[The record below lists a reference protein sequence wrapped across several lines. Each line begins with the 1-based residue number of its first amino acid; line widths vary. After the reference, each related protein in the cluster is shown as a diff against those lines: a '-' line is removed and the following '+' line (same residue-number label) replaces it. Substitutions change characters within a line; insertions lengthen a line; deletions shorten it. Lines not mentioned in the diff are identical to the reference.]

1 MSQIKKGYNLKVEC
15 VNSLNSVRASEWNTL
30 TEGNPF
36 ISHDFL
42 LNLETSKCLEPHGWF
57 PNHLIIKKGSKLIAA
72 LPTYARNNS
81 YGEFVFDWS
90 WAEAYERAGRNYY
103 PKLVS
108 ASPFSP
114 VTGPRLLYN
123 ENSDG
128 HEYAK
133 TKLIT
138 AVHDLCLTNG
148 LSSWHTLFF
157 EPSSLDFYK
166 NQGLLIRLGVQ
177 YHWQNHNFKNFAE
190 FLATLNSKHRKS
202 IKRER
207 KKVADSKIQIEVIEG
222 KNINEFHWELFYGF
236 YCSTFRKKWSQ
247 PRLNKKFFLNVSDSN
262 EYKPVLFLAKEGN
275 QYVAGAFALA
285 TKQCLYGRHW
295 GATKYHEYL
304 HFELCYYQTI
314 EYCIQNKIEKLDAG
328 AQGEHKLK
336 RGFHPVKTYSAHLII
351 EDNFRSA
358 ISEFL
363 TKETEA
369 IENYINSL

>member
-1 MSQIKKGYNLKVEC
+1 MSQTKNDTDLKVEC
-15 VNSLNSVRASEWNTL
+15 INSLNSVQPSEWNAL
-30 TEGNPF
+30 TQDNPF

-42 LNLETSKCLEPHGWF
+42 LNLESSECLEPHGWF
-57 PNHLIIKKGSKLIAA
+57 SYHLIIRKKNTLVAA

-90 WAEAYERAGRNYY
+90 WAEAYERAGGKYY

-123 ENSDG
+123 KDTEDY
-128 HEYAK
+128 EAAK
-133 TKLIT
+133 KKLVNAAQDI
-138 AVHDLCLTNG
+138 CSTNG

-157 EPSSLDFYK
+157 KPSDLDFYK
-166 NQGLLIRLGVQ
+166 SQGLLIRLGVQ
-177 YHWQNHNFKNFAE
+177 YHWENHNFKNFAA
-190 FLATLNSKHRKS
+190 FLTTLSSKRRKS

-207 KKVADSKIQIEVIEG
+207 KKIIDSGVKIEIIEG
-222 KNINEFHWELFYGF
+222 KDIKESHWDLFYTF
-236 YCSTFRKKWSQ
+236 YCSTFKKKWSQ
-247 PRLNKKFFLNVSDSN
+247 PRLNKKFFLNISN
-262 EYKPVLFLAKEGN
+262 SKEYKPVLFLAKEGN

-285 TKQCLYGRHW
+285 TEQCLYGRHW
-295 GATKYHEYL
+295 GATTFNEYL

-314 EYCIQNKIEKLDAG
+314 EYCIKNKIGKLDAG

-351 EDNFRSA
+351 EEGFRSA

-363 TKETEA
+363 MRETEA
-369 IENYINSL
+369 IEAYIDSL

>member
-1 MSQIKKGYNLKVEC
+1 MSQTKNEPNLKVEC
-15 VNSLNSVRASEWNTL
+15 INSLSSVQPSEWNAL
-30 TEGNPF
+30 AQNNPF

-42 LNLETSKCLEPHGWF
+42 LNLESSECLGPHGWF
-57 PNHLIIKKGSKLIAA
+57 PYHLIIRNKNTLIAA

-123 ENSDG
+123 KDATD
-128 HEYAK
+128 HRTAK
-133 TKLIT
+133 KNLIH
-138 AVHDLCLTNG
+138 AAQDICSTNG

-157 EPSSLDFYK
+157 KPSDLDFYK

-177 YHWQNHNFKNFAE
+177 YHWKNHNFKDFTE
-190 FLATLNSKHRKS
+190 FLTTLSSKRRKS

-207 KKVADSKIQIEVIEG
+207 KKIIDSRIKIEIIEG
-222 KNINEFHWELFYGF
+222 NDIKDFHWDLFYKF
-236 YCSTFRKKWSQ
+236 YCLTFKKKWSQ
-247 PRLNKKFFLNVSDSN
+247 PRLNKKFFLNISN
-262 EYKPVLFLAKEGN
+262 SMEYKPVLFLAKEGN

-285 TKQCLYGRHW
+285 TQQCLYGRHW
-295 GATKYHEYL
+295 GATTYHDYL

-314 EYCIQNKIEKLDAG
+314 EYCIKNKIEKLDAG

-336 RGFHPVKTYSAHLII
+336 RGFHPVKTYSAHLIV
-351 EDNFRSA
+351 EESFRSA

-363 TKETEA
+363 IRETEA
-369 IENYINSL
+369 IENYIDSI

>member
-1 MSQIKKGYNLKVEC
+1 MNQIRNGTDLKVEC
-15 VNSLNSVRASEWNTL
+15 VNSLGTVQPSEWNAL

-42 LNLETSKCLEPHGWF
+42 LNLESSNCLEPQGWF
-57 PNHLIIKKGSKLIAA
+57 SNHLIIRKGSNLVAA

-123 ENSDG
+123 KNFDN
-128 HEYAK
+128 HDYAK
-133 TKLIT
+133 KILIN
-138 AVHDLCLTNG
+138 AVHDICSTNE

-157 EPSSLDFYK
+157 DPSSLDFYK
-166 NQGLLIRLGVQ
+166 NQELLIRLGVQ
-177 YHWQNHNFKNFAE
+177 YHWKNDNFKDFTE

-207 KKVADSKIQIEVIEG
+207 KKIADSQIQIEVIEG
-222 KNINEFHWELFYGF
+222 KNISESHWELFYDF
-236 YCSTFRKKWSQ
+236 YCSTFKKKWSQ
-247 PRLNKKFFLNVSDSN
+247 PRLNKEFFLNISGSK
-262 EYKPVLFLAKEGN
+262 EYKPVLFLAKEEN

-285 TKQCLYGRHW
+285 TKHCLYGRHW
-295 GATKYHEYL
+295 GATTYHEHL

-314 EYCIQNKIEKLDAG
+314 EYCIQNNIKKLDAG

-351 EDNFRSA
+351 EDSFRSA

-363 TKETEA
+363 VKETEA
-369 IENYINSL
+369 IENYIDSL

>member
-1 MSQIKKGYNLKVEC
+1 MSRIKNEANLKVEC
-15 VNSLNSVRASEWNTL
+15 INSLSSVRPSEWNIL
-30 TEGNPF
+30 AQNNPF

-42 LNLETSKCLEPHGWF
+42 LNLETSECLEPHGWF
-57 PNHLIIKKGSKLIAA
+57 SHHLIIRKENNLVAA

-90 WAEAYERAGRNYY
+90 WAEAFERAGGNYY

-114 VTGPRLLYN
+114 VTGPRLLFNKDDEDYGTAR
-123 ENSDG
+123 EN
-128 HEYAK
+128 
-133 TKLIT
+133 LIN
-138 AVHDLCLTNG
+138 AAQNICSTNG

-157 EPSSLDFYK
+157 NSSELDFYK

-177 YHWQNHNFKNFAE
+177 YHWKNQDFKDFTD
-190 FLATLNSKHRKS
+190 FLTTLNSKRRKS

-207 KKVADSKIQIEVIEG
+207 KKVIDSRIKIEIIEG
-222 KNINEFHWELFYGF
+222 DEIKEFHWDLFYNF
-236 YCSTFRKKWSQ
+236 YCSTFKKKWSQ
-247 PRLNKKFFLNVSDSN
+247 PRLNREFFLNIANSK
-262 EYKPVLFLAKEGN
+262 EYKPVLFMAKEGN

-285 TKQCLYGRHW
+285 TERCLYGRHW
-295 GATKYHEYL
+295 GATTYNEYL

-314 EYCIQNKIEKLDAG
+314 EYCIKNKINRLDAG

-351 EDNFRSA
+351 DKNFRSA

-363 TKETEA
+363 VRETEA
-369 IENYINSL
+369 VENYINSL

>member
-1 MSQIKKGYNLKVEC
+1 MSQIKNGSNIRVEC
-15 VNSLNSVRASEWNTL
+15 VNSLNSVRASDWNTL

-57 PNHLIIKKGSKLIAA
+57 PNHLILKKGSKLIAA

-123 ENSDG
+123 EDSDG

-133 TKLIT
+133 KLIT
-138 AVHDLCLTNG
+138 AAHDICSTNG

-177 YHWQNHNFKNFAE
+177 YHWKNHNFKDFTE

-207 KKVADSKIQIEVIEG
+207 KKIADSKIQIEVIEG
-222 KNINEFHWELFYGF
+222 KNISEFHWELFYGF

-262 EYKPVLFLAKEGN
+262 EYKPILFLAKEGN

-295 GATKYHEYL
+295 GATNYHEYL

>member
-1 MSQIKKGYNLKVEC
+1 MSLIENEANLRVEC
-15 VNSLNSVRASEWNTL
+15 INSLNSVQPSEWNTL
-30 TEGNPF
+30 AQNNPF

-42 LNLETSKCLEPHGWF
+42 LNLETSECLEPHGWF
-57 PNHLIIKKGSKLIAA
+57 PHHLIIRKENNLVAA

-90 WAEAYERAGRNYY
+90 WAEAFERAGGNYY

-114 VTGPRLLYN
+114 VTGPRLLFNKDDKDYRAAK
-123 ENSDG
+123 ENLVNAAQNICS
-128 HEYAK
+128 
-133 TKLIT
+133 
-138 AVHDLCLTNG
+138 TNG

-157 EPSSLDFYK
+157 NSSELDFYK

-177 YHWQNHNFKNFAE
+177 YHWKNQDFKDFTD
-190 FLATLNSKHRKS
+190 FLTTLSSKRRKS

-207 KKVADSKIQIEVIEG
+207 KKVIDSRIKVEIIEG
-222 KNINEFHWELFYGF
+222 DEIKEFHWDLFYNF
-236 YCSTFRKKWSQ
+236 YCSTFKKKWSQ
-247 PRLNKKFFLNVSDSN
+247 PRLNREFFLNIANSK
-262 EYKPVLFLAKEGN
+262 EYKPVLFMAKEGN

-285 TKQCLYGRHW
+285 TEGCLYGRHW
-295 GATKYHEYL
+295 GATTYNEYL

-314 EYCIQNKIEKLDAG
+314 EYCIKNKINRLDAG

-336 RGFHPVKTYSAHLII
+336 RGFHPVKTYSAHLIL
-351 EDNFRSA
+351 DKNFRSA

-363 TKETEA
+363 VRETEA
-369 IENYINSL
+369 VENYINSL